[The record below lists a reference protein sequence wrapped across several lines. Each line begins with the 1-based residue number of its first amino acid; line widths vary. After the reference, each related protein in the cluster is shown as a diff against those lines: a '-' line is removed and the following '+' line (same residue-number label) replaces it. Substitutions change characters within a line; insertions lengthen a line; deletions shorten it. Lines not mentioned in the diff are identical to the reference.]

1 MNAELMPLKQ
11 HDHQQYYADHLAA
24 AAADAASPGRTTTKT
39 ATKTFTIVTRRAIA
53 MCVVVAAVAGVT
65 YLSTGRSPRSPVV
78 TMVHPY
84 SSIP

>member
-11 HDHQQYYADHLAA
+11 HDHQQYYADHRA
-24 AAADAASPGRTTTKT
+24 AAADADAAAPGRTT
-39 ATKTFTIVTRRAIA
+39 TKTFTIVTRRAIA

-78 TMVHPY
+78 TMVRPY